1 MEEKLNNSFK
11 ISNVTE
17 ENLQDFIHVKKELEF
32 HGISMQDHGKFVK
45 CVVGIKKL
53 CDYNPFVVVEKF
65 VTIREVKDGLKYTQL
80 RKNDLETNIKML
92 KKTELN
98 YEDRLNLNFIKLKNL
113 EELEN
118 IGFSIRDL
126 KKLNSALNE
135 LSVEHKLD
143 FEQVKNQWF
152 DVLDNYESKLSLGI
166 ENKHLLNQINYHK
179 NIIQKQRDIVCSQ
192 ILIGPYM
199 KNLLA
204 YGITELDVLKIKTL
218 VDILLMT
225 KDEDINNQKELQTVT
240 KDLTTYSNLRS
251 AIKLM
256 SEKLMERLYL
266 ILQNR
271 FLFTSIQKNKLNK
284 FNPINDSKNFD

>member
-1 MEEKLNNSFK
+1 M
-11 ISNVTE
+11 
-17 ENLQDFIHVKKELEF
+17 
-32 HGISMQDHGKFVK
+32 
-45 CVVGIKKL
+45 
-53 CDYNPFVVVEKF
+53 
-65 VTIREVKDGLKYTQL
+65 KYTQL
-80 RKNDLETNIKML
+80 RKNDLETKIKIL
-92 KKTELN
+92 KKTELD

-126 KKLNSALNE
+126 KKLKSALTE
-135 LSVEHKLD
+135 LSMEHKLD

-152 DVLDNYESKLSLGI
+152 DDLDNYESKLSLGI
-166 ENKHLLNQINYHK
+166 ENKNLLNQIIYHK
-179 NIIQKQRDIVCSQ
+179 KIIQKQRDIACSQ

-199 KNLLA
+199 KKLLS

-240 KDLTTYSNLRS
+240 KDLSTYSNLRS

-256 SEKLMERLYL
+256 SEKLMEILYL

-271 FLFTSIQKNKLNK
+271 FLFTPIQKNKLNK